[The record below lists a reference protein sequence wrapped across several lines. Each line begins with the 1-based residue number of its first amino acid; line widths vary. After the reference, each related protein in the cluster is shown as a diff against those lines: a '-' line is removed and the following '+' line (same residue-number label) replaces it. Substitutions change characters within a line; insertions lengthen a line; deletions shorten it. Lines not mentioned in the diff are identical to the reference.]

1 MDKLREELTCPV
13 CMDLLQNAVSLVP
26 CQHIFCEACI
36 LPVLRQQQS
45 KCPVCRATTEMLCQA
60 RLARNAA
67 SLVAPERPD
76 EVQYQHV
83 SASGLRMVPA
93 ASPLRPSGKRSA
105 IYQIQFNLYP
115 YDTLSF
121 YGPEHT
127 AELAEALAVNS
138 TVTTA
143 LFCELGSMHARFVV
157 AAMYANRC
165 VGKLG
170 CFSCVHGYVSFVA
183 ERRVYAS
190 FSARAIRGRGDVRQ
204 PVRGPLSPSTARKN
218 LRRKK
223 STGASPSYPS
233 ATVRST
239 TATRWTSRTCCRPIA
254 C

>member
-1 MDKLREELTCPV
+1 MDPPVQQCEDKLREELTCPV

-36 LPVLRQQQS
+36 LPVLRQQKTQ
-45 KCPVCRATTEMLCQA
+45 CPVCRATTEMLCQA

-76 EVQYQHV
+76 EGQYQHV
-83 SASGLRMVPA
+83 PVSGLRMVPA
-93 ASPLRPSGKRSA
+93 AFPLRPSGKRSA

-138 TVTTA
+138 TVMTA
-143 LFCELGSMHARFVV
+143 LFCELGSIHARFVV

-165 VGKLG
+165 VLFSVSGDACWFCVFLG
-170 CFSCVHGYVSFVA
+170 LLFYIV
-183 ERRVYAS
+183 
-190 FSARAIRGRGDVRQ
+190 
-204 PVRGPLSPSTARKN
+204 K
-218 LRRKK
+218 
-223 STGASPSYPS
+223 
-233 ATVRST
+233 
-239 TATRWTSRTCCRPIA
+239 
-254 C
+254 

>member
-83 SASGLRMVPA
+83 PASGLRMVPTA
-93 ASPLRPSGKRSA
+93 FPLRPSGKRSA
-105 IYQIQFNLYP
+105 IYQVQFNLYP

-127 AELAEALAVNS
+127 AELAEALAVNT
-138 TVTTA
+138 TVMTA

-165 VGKLG
+165 VT
-170 CFSCVHGYVSFVA
+170 
-183 ERRVYAS
+183 RRVLLYDCGIGYA
-190 FSARAIRGRGDVRQ
+190 RV
-204 PVRGPLSPSTARKN
+204 
-218 LRRKK
+218 
-223 STGASPSYPS
+223 
-233 ATVRST
+233 
-239 TATRWTSRTCCRPIA
+239 W
-254 C
+254 

>member
-83 SASGLRMVPA
+83 PASGLRMVPA
-93 ASPLRPSGKRSA
+93 AFPLRPSGKRSA
-105 IYQIQFNLYP
+105 IYQVQFNLYP

-127 AELAEALAVNS
+127 AELAEALAVNT
-138 TVTTA
+138 TVMTA

-157 AAMYANRC
+157 AAMYVNRC
-165 VGKLG
+165 VLLYDCGI
-170 CFSCVHGYVSFVA
+170 GYA
-183 ERRVYAS
+183 RV
-190 FSARAIRGRGDVRQ
+190 
-204 PVRGPLSPSTARKN
+204 
-218 LRRKK
+218 
-223 STGASPSYPS
+223 
-233 ATVRST
+233 
-239 TATRWTSRTCCRPIA
+239 W
-254 C
+254 

>member
-83 SASGLRMVPA
+83 PPSGLRMVPA
-93 ASPLRPSGKRSA
+93 AFPLRPSGKRSA
-105 IYQIQFNLYP
+105 IYQVQFNLYP

-157 AAMYANRC
+157 AAMYVNRC
-165 VGKLG
+165 VLLYDCGI
-170 CFSCVHGYVSFVA
+170 GYA
-183 ERRVYAS
+183 RV
-190 FSARAIRGRGDVRQ
+190 
-204 PVRGPLSPSTARKN
+204 
-218 LRRKK
+218 
-223 STGASPSYPS
+223 
-233 ATVRST
+233 
-239 TATRWTSRTCCRPIA
+239 W
-254 C
+254 